1 MIAAPRV
8 LSTVSSTPSGTL
20 SSSGEAPFS
29 AIPLSS
35 ASFPQAMSDDYGNEA
50 RATIDI
56 FIPVGGPFCT
66 HSSSYWL
73 PYGVK

>member
-1 MIAAPRV
+1 
-8 LSTVSSTPSGTL
+8 
-20 SSSGEAPFS
+20 
-29 AIPLSS
+29 
-35 ASFPQAMSDDYGNEA
+35 MSDDYGNEA